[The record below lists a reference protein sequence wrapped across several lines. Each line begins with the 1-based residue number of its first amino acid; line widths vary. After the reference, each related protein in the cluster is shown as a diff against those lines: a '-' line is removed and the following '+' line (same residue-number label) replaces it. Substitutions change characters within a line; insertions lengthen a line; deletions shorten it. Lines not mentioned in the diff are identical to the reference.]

1 MRSLLLSCSALFLF
15 TACSEPEKPVIK
27 KERFPDAAAYND
39 FIITQYDSLLYYQDV
54 IAQAFEN
61 PDQRAVSRAIKDFR
75 TRCAVFRDSVDA
87 LPDWRGD
94 TNLRAAAVNL
104 FRVYETEAAK
114 QTALIGILYTPDAV
128 DTAKVTDT
136 LTDADTLDPND
147 LLIPRYEQL
156 IRKLEK
162 NENEALSR
170 FLAEQAVF
178 AEKNKVKLLQNR
190 REIKLIE

>member
-1 MRSLLLSCSALFLF
+1 MRLLLLSSIVLFLF
-15 TACSEPEKPVIK
+15 ASCREPEKPVIK

-39 FIITQYDSLLYYQDV
+39 FIITQYDSLLYYQEA

-61 PDQRAVSRAIKDFR
+61 PDQRAVTRAIKEFR
-75 TRCAVFRDSVDA
+75 TRCAVFRDSVEA

-94 TNLRAAAVNL
+94 TSLRAAAANL

-114 QTALIGILYTPDAV
+114 QTALIGILYTPDVV
-128 DTAKVTDT
+128 DTAKVSDT

-147 LLIPRYEQL
+147 LLIPRYEHL

-162 NENEALSR
+162 NENAALSR

-178 AEKNKVKLLQNR
+178 AEKNKVKLLPR
-190 REIKLIE
+190 YVRPEE

>member
-1 MRSLLLSCSALFLF
+1 MRLLLLSSIALFLF
-15 TACSEPEKPVIK
+15 ASCREPEKPVIK

-39 FIITQYDSLLYYQDV
+39 FIITQYDSLLYYQEA

-61 PDQRAVSRAIKDFR
+61 PDQRAVTRAIKEFR
-75 TRCAVFRDSVDA
+75 TRCAVFRDSVAA

-94 TNLRAAAVNL
+94 TSLRAAAVNL

-114 QTALIGILYTPDAV
+114 QTALIGILYTPDVV
-128 DTAKVTDT
+128 DTAKVSDT

-147 LLIPRYEQL
+147 LLIPRYEQM

-162 NENEALSR
+162 NENAALSR

-178 AEKNKVKLLQNR
+178 AEKNKVKLLPR
-190 REIKLIE
+190 RNYSSE

>member
-1 MRSLLLSCSALFLF
+1 MRLQLLSCFVLFLF

-39 FIITQYDSLLYYQDV
+39 FIIMQYDSLLYYQDV

-61 PDQRAVSRAIKDFR
+61 PDQRAVTRAIKDFR
-75 TRCAVFRDSVDA
+75 TRCAVFRDSVAA

-94 TNLRAAAVNL
+94 TNLRTAAVNL
-104 FRVYETEAAK
+104 FSVYEKEAAK
-114 QTALIGILYTPDAV
+114 QTSLISILYTPDVV
-128 DTAKVTDT
+128 DTTKVTDT
-136 LTDADTLDPND
+136 LTAADTLDPND
-147 LLIPRYEQL
+147 LLIPRYEQI
-156 IRKLEK
+156 IRKAEK
-162 NENEALSR
+162 NENEALLR
-170 FLAEQAVF
+170 FFAEQAVF

>member
-1 MRSLLLSCSALFLF
+1 MRPLLVSCFALFLF

-39 FIITQYDSLLYYQDV
+39 FIITQYDSLLYYQDA
-54 IAQAFEN
+54 IAQAFEG
-61 PDQRAVSRAIKDFR
+61 PDQRAVTKAIKEFR
-75 TRCAVFRDSVDA
+75 TRCAVFRDSVAA

-94 TNLRAAAVNL
+94 TSLRAAAVNL
-104 FRVYETEAAK
+104 FRVYETESAK
-114 QTALIGILYTPDAV
+114 QTALIGILYTPDVV

-147 LLIPRYEQL
+147 RLIPRYEQL
-156 IRKLEK
+156 IRKAEK
-162 NENEALSR
+162 NEHEALTR
-170 FLAEQAVF
+170 FLSEQAVF

-190 REIKLIE
+190 REIKID

>member
-1 MRSLLLSCSALFLF
+1 MRLLLLSSIALFLF
-15 TACSEPEKPVIK
+15 ASCREPEKPVIK

-39 FIITQYDSLLYYQDV
+39 FIITQYDSLLYYQEV

-61 PDQRAVSRAIKDFR
+61 PDQRAVTRAIKEFR
-75 TRCAVFRDSVDA
+75 TRCIVFRDSVAA

-94 TNLRAAAVNL
+94 TSLRAAAVNL

-114 QTALIGILYTPDAV
+114 QTALIGILYTPDVV
-128 DTAKVTDT
+128 DTAKVSDT

-147 LLIPRYEQL
+147 LLIPRYEHL

-162 NENEALSR
+162 NENAALSR